1 MDEQVRVLSRQMQEM
16 RATLHVF
23 TDYDIVH
30 NASQRELCRLPYPHV
45 ELHYFDAHA
54 LLQESGYPVLAMSS
68 HWPLGGNSFAQS
80 SDILRVLLARKY
92 RYTYVDFDTYF
103 IETGDAAI
111 YSESFVGAAIVQ
123 LSHGE

>member
-16 RATLHVF
+16 QATLHVF

-30 NASQRELCRLPYPHV
+30 NASQRELCRLSYPHV
-45 ELHYFDAHA
+45 ELHYFDAYA
-54 LLQESGYPVLAMSS
+54 LLQESGYPVLTMAAV
-68 HWPLGGNSFAQS
+68 WPIADSFAQS

-92 RYTYVDFDTYF
+92 RYTYIDFDIYF

-111 YSESFVGAAIVQ
+111 YSESFVGASIVQ
-123 LSHGE
+123 LSQGE